1 MILEDQYKQAQN
13 ELNEKSENLKNVRPA
28 TAKVKK
34 DTQLIKV
41 LENQL
46 DKNLKSYNDLQS
58 GNKSLRQQIDVMR
71 KEMKN

>member
-13 ELNEKSENLKNVRPA
+13 ELNEKSENLKNIRPA